1 MSDDT
6 RPDGDDA
13 IGPHPDRKDL
23 ENWVGDPYPASL
35 GQQIDDLRT
44 EGAVVLALALPWSES
59 VRSMLDHFEQIVAPL
74 HLDDELHR
82 KVGEAAGIAELYEML
97 DTLSLAMTE
106 IC

>member
-13 IGPHPDRKDL
+13 PGPNPNRTWSECWTD
-23 ENWVGDPYPASL
+23 EPYPVDL

-44 EGAVVLALALPWSES
+44 EGALVLALALPWSES
-59 VRSMLDHFEQIVAPL
+59 VRSVLDHFEQAVAPL
-74 HLDDELHR
+74 HLNDDLHR
-82 KVGEAAGIAELYEML
+82 QVGQAAGIAELYDML
-97 DTLSLAMTE
+97 DSLTLATTE